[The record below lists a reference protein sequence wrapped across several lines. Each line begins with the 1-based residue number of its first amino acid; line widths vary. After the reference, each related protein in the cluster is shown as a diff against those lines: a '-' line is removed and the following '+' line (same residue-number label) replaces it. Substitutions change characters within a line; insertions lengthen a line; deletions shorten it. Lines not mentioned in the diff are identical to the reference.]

1 MYVHGSDIIKD
12 LIPHTY
18 FLISLQIYQA
28 KAKDEDNTAVMNM
41 EAEEVVDSGGSPL
54 SGLSSQ
60 EAAIGQGHL
69 RGGHPDCDH
78 RQELYQG
85 V

>member
-28 KAKDEDNTAVMNM
+28 KAKDEA
-41 EAEEVVDSGGSPL
+41 APL

-60 EAAIGQGHL
+60 EATIGQGHL
-69 RGGHPDCDH
+69 RGGHPDRDH